1 MKIRLIGALVSVAF
15 LILVV
20 FSIPLAS
27 FVATVERERLV
38 TALERDAFMLAG
50 HAKETLNTTA
60 GAVLPSLQPFIEEY
74 AIASRARIVVTN
86 AAGLSIASS
95 DPSVLIG
102 TDFTN
107 RPEVVK
113 ALTGI
118 PAVGERKSATL
129 GETLVFVA
137 VPVLLGDSVLG
148 VVRLSNPKSQIDEEV
163 RNRVIGIV
171 IAGLFTLLAA
181 VGIAIPLALTI
192 ARPITKLTRRTE
204 RLADGDFSVRADD
217 ATGPPEV
224 RELSRSFNA
233 MAGRLGLV
241 IENQRHFASAAS
253 HQLRTPLTA
262 LRLRLEQAQELV
274 PSDASVL
281 ADTLDASRAEA
292 DRLQEMVE
300 QLLALARLEGG
311 STATMSVNASEIARN
326 RIEMWESLATERGVR
341 ISGSI
346 AEHASCAVI
355 DGALEQIVDNYI
367 DNALTVAPEGSE
379 IVVSVV
385 RSENHV
391 VIDVIDAGPGLQPEQ
406 RDKAFER
413 FWRGA
418 ATTNSAG
425 TGLGLAIV
433 LQLATASGG
442 TAELLPR
449 TDGSS
454 GLVARVTF
462 SAR

>member
-1 MKIRLIGALVSVAF
+1 MKIRLVGALVTVAL

-50 HAKETLNTTA
+50 HAKETLNTTV

-74 AIASRARIVVTN
+74 SIASRARIVVTN

-95 DPSVLIG
+95 DPTILIG
-102 TDFTN
+102 TDFIN

-113 ALTGI
+113 ALTGV

-148 VVRLSNPKSQIDEEV
+148 VVRLSHPKSHIDKEV

-192 ARPITKLTRRTE
+192 ARPISRLTRRTE
-204 RLADGDFSVRADD
+204 RLAEGDFSVRADD
-217 ATGPPEV
+217 STGPPEV

-262 LRLRLEQAQELV
+262 LRLRLEQAQELI
-274 PSDASVL
+274 PSDADVL

-311 STATMSVNASEIARN
+311 STATVTVNASEIVHN
-326 RIEMWESLATERGVR
+326 RIELWESLAAERGVHIVSH
-341 ISGSI
+341 IS
-346 AEHASCAVI
+346 EHALCAVT
-355 DGALEQIVDNYI
+355 DGALEQIIDNYI
-367 DNALTVAPEGSE
+367 DNALTVAPEASQ
-379 IVVSVV
+379 ILVNVV
-385 RSENHV
+385 RLENHV
-391 VIDVIDAGPGLQPEQ
+391 RIDVIDAGPGLLPEQ
-406 RDKAFER
+406 REHAFER

-433 LQLATASGG
+433 RQLATASGG

-449 TDGSS
+449 TDGSA
-454 GLVARVTF
+454 GLVARVIF

>member
-224 RELSRSFNA
+224 RELSRSFNS

-274 PSDASVL
+274 PSGASVL

-341 ISGSI
+341 ISGRI

-385 RSENHV
+385 RSVNHV

>member
-113 ALTGI
+113 ALTGV

-148 VVRLSNPKSQIDEEV
+148 VVRLSHPKSHIDNEV

-192 ARPITKLTRRTE
+192 ARPISKLTRRTE
-204 RLADGDFSVRADD
+204 RLAEGDFSVRADD
-217 ATGPPEV
+217 STGPPEV

-326 RIEMWESLATERGVR
+326 RIEMWESLAAERGVR
-341 ISGSI
+341 ISGRI

-367 DNALTVAPEGSE
+367 DNALTVAPEGSD

-385 RSENHV
+385 RSEKHV

-449 TDGSS
+449 SDGSS

>member
-113 ALTGI
+113 ALTGV

-148 VVRLSNPKSQIDEEV
+148 VVRLSHPKSHIDNEV

-192 ARPITKLTRRTE
+192 ARPISKLTRRTE
-204 RLADGDFSVRADD
+204 RLAEGDFSVRADD
-217 ATGPPEV
+217 STGPPEV

-311 STATMSVNASEIARN
+311 STATMSVNASEIVRD
-326 RIEMWESLATERGVR
+326 RIEMWESLAAERGVR
-341 ISGSI
+341 ISGRI

-449 TDGSS
+449 SDGSS

>member
-1 MKIRLIGALVSVAF
+1 VKIRLIGALVSVAF

-113 ALTGI
+113 ALTGV

-148 VVRLSNPKSQIDEEV
+148 VVRLSHPKSHIDNEV

-192 ARPITKLTRRTE
+192 ARPISKLTRRTE
-204 RLADGDFSVRADD
+204 RLAEGDFSVRADD
-217 ATGPPEV
+217 STGPPEV

-311 STATMSVNASEIARN
+311 STATMSVNASEITRN
-326 RIEMWESLATERGVR
+326 RIEMWESLAAERGVR
-341 ISGSI
+341 ISVRI
-346 AEHASCAVI
+346 AEHALCAVI

-379 IVVSVV
+379 IIVSVV

>member
-113 ALTGI
+113 ALTGV

-148 VVRLSNPKSQIDEEV
+148 VVRLSHPKSHIDNEV

-217 ATGPPEV
+217 STGPPEV

-326 RIEMWESLATERGVR
+326 RIEMWESLAAERGVR
-341 ISGSI
+341 ISGRI

-379 IVVSVV
+379 IMVNVV

-454 GLVARVTF
+454 GLMARVTF

>member
-1 MKIRLIGALVSVAF
+1 VKIRLIGALVSVAF

-341 ISGSI
+341 ISGRI

-385 RSENHV
+385 RLENHV

>member
-341 ISGSI
+341 ISGRI

-385 RSENHV
+385 RLENHV

>member
-1 MKIRLIGALVSVAF
+1 M
-15 LILVV
+15 
-20 FSIPLAS
+20 
-27 FVATVERERLV
+27 
-38 TALERDAFMLAG
+38 
-50 HAKETLNTTA
+50 
-60 GAVLPSLQPFIEEY
+60 QPFIEEY

-311 STATMSVNASEIARN
+311 STATMSVNASEIARS
-326 RIEMWESLATERGVR
+326 RIEMWESLAAERGVR
-341 ISGSI
+341 ISGRI

>member
-113 ALTGI
+113 ALTGV

-171 IAGLFTLLAA
+171 VAGLFTLLAA

-274 PSDASVL
+274 PPDASVL

-300 QLLALARLEGG
+300 QLLALARLDGG

-326 RIEMWESLATERGVR
+326 RIEMWESLAAERGVR
-341 ISGSI
+341 ISGRI

-454 GLVARVTF
+454 GLVARVTL

>member
-74 AIASRARIVVTN
+74 SIASRARIVVTN

-171 IAGLFTLLAA
+171 IAGLFALLAA

-192 ARPITKLTRRTE
+192 ARPITKLTRRNE

-326 RIEMWESLATERGVR
+326 RIEMWESLAAERGVR
-341 ISGSI
+341 ISGRI

-449 TDGSS
+449 DDGSS

>member
-74 AIASRARIVVTN
+74 SIASRARIVVTN

-192 ARPITKLTRRTE
+192 ARPITKLTRRNE

-326 RIEMWESLATERGVR
+326 RIEMWESLAAERGVR
-341 ISGSI
+341 ISGRI

-449 TDGSS
+449 SDGSS

>member
-341 ISGSI
+341 ISGRI

>member
-113 ALTGI
+113 ALTGV

-148 VVRLSNPKSQIDEEV
+148 VVRLSHPKSHIDNEV

-192 ARPITKLTRRTE
+192 ARPISKLTRRTE
-204 RLADGDFSVRADD
+204 RLAEGDFSVRADD
-217 ATGPPEV
+217 STGPPEV

-326 RIEMWESLATERGVR
+326 RIEMWESLAAERGVR
-341 ISGSI
+341 ISGRI
-346 AEHASCAVI
+346 AEHASCAAI

-449 TDGSS
+449 SDGSS

>member
-1 MKIRLIGALVSVAF
+1 VRIRLIGALVSVAF

-60 GAVLPSLQPFIEEY
+60 GAMLPSLQPFIEEY

-113 ALTGI
+113 ALTGV

-148 VVRLSNPKSQIDEEV
+148 VVRLSHPKSHIDNEV
-163 RNRVIGIV
+163 RNRVIGII

-192 ARPITKLTRRTE
+192 ARPISKLTRRTE
-204 RLADGDFSVRADD
+204 RLAEGDFSVRADD
-217 ATGPPEV
+217 STGPPEV

-326 RIEMWESLATERGVR
+326 RIEMWESLAAERGVR
-341 ISGSI
+341 ISGRI
-346 AEHASCAVI
+346 AEHALCAVI

-367 DNALTVAPEGSE
+367 DNALTVAPEGSD

-433 LQLATASGG
+433 RQLATASGG
-442 TAELLPR
+442 TAELLLR
-449 TDGSS
+449 ADGSS

>member
-1 MKIRLIGALVSVAF
+1 MRIRLIGALVSVAF
-15 LILVV
+15 LILFV

-50 HAKETLNTTA
+50 HAKETLNTIA
-60 GAVLPSLQPFIEEY
+60 GAVLPSLQPFIVEY
-74 AIASRARIVVTN
+74 SAASRARIVVTN
-86 AAGLSIASS
+86 ATGLSIASN
-95 DPSVLIG
+95 DPSIPIG

-113 ALTGI
+113 ALTGV

-171 IAGLFTLLAA
+171 VAGLFTLLAA

-300 QLLALARLEGG
+300 QLLALARIEGG

-326 RIEMWESLATERGVR
+326 RIEMWESLAAERGVR
-341 ISGSI
+341 ISGHI

-355 DGALEQIVDNYI
+355 DGALEQIIDNYI
-367 DNALTVAPEGSE
+367 DNALTVAPEDSE

-406 RDKAFER
+406 REQAFER

-433 LQLATASGG
+433 LQLAIASGG

-454 GLVARVTF
+454 GLLARVTL